1 MSESNILSAGL
12 SELKELKEM
21 LVCLENDKALNL
33 ELSAK
38 EEELERQ
45 IQILEKQL
53 SDKTVLVTKQRSTEL
68 GATYNEQLE
77 KTKSRLKKVRAK
89 KEKQKSTLVSDRI
102 VAETAQVREER
113 DQLYDQIKKLYK
125 ESKISRIFNNNFVH
139 ALLIP
144 QSFKDILIILLTL
157 AIVLFL
163 LPCGIYYLAF
173 RPRTMY
179 LIVIYIVTVL
189 IFGGLYVAVGRMTKE
204 RHPQTFEKIKSLRR
218 ELKNNQKN
226 IRNMERAIRKDK
238 DESQYDLGKFN
249 SELKELEEELE
260 RIDADKK
267 AAFKKFD
274 AETKAAI
281 AAQIAAEF
289 ATGLDPL
296 RKEHDE
302 IYEQQRRVEENIKKL
317 SMKLTSEYN
326 SYLGKENLDIQMI
339 TALIRIMEV
348 GRAATVTDAL
358 AVYRSE
364 PDAGKELEGDLES
377 NTGGEQEGGLEQDTE
392 GEEREEPE
400 QDTEGVERE
409 EPEPSTGE
417 NIPKKEEEG

>member
-1 MSESNILSAGL
+1 
-12 SELKELKEM
+12 
-21 LVCLENDKALNL
+21 
-33 ELSAK
+33 
-38 EEELERQ
+38 
-45 IQILEKQL
+45 
-53 SDKTVLVTKQRSTEL
+53 
-68 GATYNEQLE
+68 
-77 KTKSRLKKVRAK
+77 
-89 KEKQKSTLVSDRI
+89 
-102 VAETAQVREER
+102 
-113 DQLYDQIKKLYK
+113 
-125 ESKISRIFNNNFVH
+125 
-139 ALLIP
+139 
-144 QSFKDILIILLTL
+144 
-157 AIVLFL
+157 
-163 LPCGIYYLAF
+163 
-173 RPRTMY
+173 
-179 LIVIYIVTVL
+179 
-189 IFGGLYVAVGRMTKE
+189 MTKE

-302 IYEQQRRVEENIKKL
+302 IYEQQRYVEENIKKL

-339 TALIRIMEV
+339 AALIRIMEV
-348 GRAATVTDAL
+348 GRAATVADAL

-364 PDAGKELEGDLES
+364 PDAGKELEGNPES
-377 NTGGEQEGGLEQDTE
+377 NTGGEQEGELEQDTE
-392 GEEREEPE
+392 GER
-400 QDTEGVERE
+400 RE
-409 EPEPSTGE
+409 EPEPGTSE
-417 NIPKKEEEG
+417 DKSIQEKEEEG